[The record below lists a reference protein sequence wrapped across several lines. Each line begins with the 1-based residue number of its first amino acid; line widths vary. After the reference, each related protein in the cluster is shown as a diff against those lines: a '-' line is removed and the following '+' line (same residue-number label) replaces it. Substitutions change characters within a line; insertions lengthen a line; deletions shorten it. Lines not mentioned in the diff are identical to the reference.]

1 MVHALGILASGE
13 LSGLGILL
21 NVALLP
27 LLAVLSGWFSGSE
40 AVLFSLTRTQLQHNA
55 ASSNP
60 LRRLAAALMEQPK
73 RTLTIILLGN
83 SSANVLLFAST
94 YVLGHQ
100 LRPMLGGG
108 AAILSAV
115 VSVLL
120 VCIVGEAI
128 PKTLGVNLAD
138 RLAPYAAPLVRFFG
152 YVLGPAGRVL
162 NAVLVE
168 PLSRLLLGHTPVR
181 GAEQH
186 DLSTFELRTLLE
198 MSRRRGVI
206 NPTEDAF
213 LREVIDLGYLKVRD
227 VMVPRVEVKAY
238 DVNGPADGLRALMR
252 ATRRKKIPVFE
263 GSVDNIVGLIYAK
276 RLFLEPQL
284 ALRQLVMPVRFVPE
298 LINCEQLL
306 HHFRQT
312 RTQLAIVVDEYGGMA
327 GLVTLE
333 DVLEAIVGDLPSA
346 DEQPAEPEI
355 AQLADNEFEVSGR
368 LSVHYWSQLFGAP
381 RLAEGVATIGG
392 LVTARLGRPARVG
405 DAVRL
410 GNVELEAL
418 RVQRRRVDRVRVRLL
433 GPPEGDAGLDS
444 LTRTPS

>member
-1 MVHALGILASGE
+1 
-13 LSGLGILL
+13 
-21 NVALLP
+21 
-27 LLAVLSGWFSGSE
+27 
-40 AVLFSLTRTQLQHNA
+40 
-55 ASSNP
+55 
-60 LRRLAAALMEQPK
+60 
-73 RTLTIILLGN
+73 
-83 SSANVLLFAST
+83 
-94 YVLGHQ
+94 
-100 LRPMLGGG
+100 
-108 AAILSAV
+108 
-115 VSVLL
+115 
-120 VCIVGEAI
+120 
-128 PKTLGVNLAD
+128 
-138 RLAPYAAPLVRFFG
+138 
-152 YVLGPAGRVL
+152 
-162 NAVLVE
+162 
-168 PLSRLLLGHTPVR
+168 
-181 GAEQH
+181 
-186 DLSTFELRTLLE
+186 
-198 MSRRRGVI
+198 
-206 NPTEDAF
+206 
-213 LREVIDLGYLKVRD
+213 VRD

-381 RLAEGVATIGG
+381 RLAEPAATIGG

-405 DAVRL
+405 DAVRI
-410 GNVELEAL
+410 GNVELRAL
-418 RVQRRRVDRVRVRLL
+418 RVQRRRVDRVQVRLL

-444 LTRTPS
+444 VTGAAS